1 MEGVSS
7 DSLSIFFPGKGLFLR
22 CTHCFNDSEF
32 FMQRPEKIGFLRFSQ
47 VFFFILLLLTHLTFQ
62 VAIQL
67 PDVIMRI
74 LLVEDEPGI
83 ANFIKQGLEEEAYTV
98 DIMDEGVEGLQRAL

>member
-1 MEGVSS
+1 
-7 DSLSIFFPGKGLFLR
+7 
-22 CTHCFNDSEF
+22 
-32 FMQRPEKIGFLRFSQ
+32 
-47 VFFFILLLLTHLTFQ
+47 
-62 VAIQL
+62 
-67 PDVIMRI
+67 MRI